1 LTAEQPVALQ
11 ELFALE
17 EVVSKK
23 RKALV
28 FAITVNCLL
37 SRLMIF
43 RAVTSW
49 LPDLSDIWPGRG
61 EGGGLHRI
69 FVKCL

>member
-1 LTAEQPVALQ
+1 MARNSLAADQPLALQ

-17 EVVSKK
+17 EVVSKR

-28 FAITVNCLL
+28 FAITVNCVL

-43 RAVTSW
+43 RAATSW
-49 LPDLSDIWPGRG
+49 
-61 EGGGLHRI
+61 
-69 FVKCL
+69 

>member
-1 LTAEQPVALQ
+1 LATEQPLALQ

-17 EVVSKK
+17 AVVSKR

-28 FAITVNCLL
+28 FAITVNCVL
-37 SRLMIF
+37 SRPMIF

-49 LPDLSDIWPGRG
+49 
-61 EGGGLHRI
+61 
-69 FVKCL
+69 